1 MDSAVLDLP
10 APVAVRLRRP
20 GWRDPRLL
28 VGVAMVAGSVALGSW
43 VVRSAQTTV
52 PVYVAREALVPGQR
66 IAADDVVVADVQLA
80 DGALERY
87 LRADEPLP
95 ADAVAV
101 RVVGQDELVPADALG
116 SAADLDVR
124 SVAIPLERAPS
135 RDVTV
140 GALVDVWF
148 SPAASGAD
156 VEAEDPRQLA
166 SSLPVAEVSRPERSL
181 GGAGG
186 SAVHVLVPQGQLPDV
201 LAALASDGVLD
212 VVPVPG
218 TGG

>member
-10 APVAVRLRRP
+10 APVAARLRRP

-28 VGVAMVAGSVALGSW
+28 VGVVMVAGSVALGSW
-43 VVRSAQTTV
+43 AVRSAQSTV

-66 IAADDVVVADVQLA
+66 LAADDVVVAQVQLGPGELAHYVSA
-80 DGALERY
+80 DVA
-87 LRADEPLP
+87 LP
-95 ADAVAV
+95 ADAVVV
-101 RVVGQDELVPADALG
+101 RVVGDDELLPAGAIG
-116 SAADLDVR
+116 SAADLEVR

-140 GALVDVWF
+140 GALVNVWYV
-148 SPAASGAD
+148 PEDTREDAAG
-156 VEAEDPRQLA
+156 PPQQLA
-166 SSLPVAEVSRPERSL
+166 TSLPVAEVARPEHSL
-181 GGAGG
+181 GGADGV
-186 SAVHVLVPQGQLPDV
+186 SAHVLVPTELLPRV
-201 LAALASDGVLD
+201 LAALASDGVLE

>member
-28 VGVAMVAGSVALGSW
+28 VGVTMVAASVALGSW

-52 PVYVAREALVPGQR
+52 SVYVAREALVPGQR

-80 DGALERY
+80 DGELEHY

-95 ADAVAV
+95 DDAVAV
-101 RVVGQDELVPADALG
+101 RVVGQDELVPANALG

-148 SPAASGAD
+148 SPAPSGTD

-181 GGAGG
+181 GGSGG

>member
-10 APVAVRLRRP
+10 APVAARLRRP

-28 VGVAMVAGSVALGSW
+28 VGVAMVAASVALGSW

-66 IAADDVVVADVQLA
+66 VAADDLVVADVQLA
-80 DGALERY
+80 DGELEHY

-95 ADAVAV
+95 DDAVAV
-101 RVVGQDELVPADALG
+101 RVVGQDELVPATALG
-116 SAADLDVR
+116 SAADVDVR
-124 SVAIPLERAPS
+124 AVAIPLERAPS

-148 SPAASGAD
+148 SPAAGAD
-156 VEAEDPRQLA
+156 GEPDEPRQLA
-166 SSLPVAEVSRPERSL
+166 TSLPVAEVSRPQRSL
-181 GGAGG
+181 GGSGG
-186 SAVHVLVPQGQLPDV
+186 NAVHVLVPQGQLPDV

>member
-1 MDSAVLDLP
+1 MDSAVLELP
-10 APVAVRLRRP
+10 APVAARLRRP

-28 VGVAMVAGSVALGSW
+28 VGVVMVAASVALGSW
-43 VVRSAQTTV
+43 VVRSAQSTV

-66 IAADDVVVADVQLA
+66 VTAADVVVTDVQLA
-80 DGALERY
+80 DGALEQY

-95 ADAVAV
+95 VDAVAL
-101 RVVGQDELVPADALG
+101 RVVGQDELVPATALG
-116 SAADLDVR
+116 SAADVDVR
-124 SVAIPLERAPS
+124 SVAIPLERPPA

-148 SPAASGAD
+148 SPAATDAD
-156 VEAEDPRQLA
+156 AEQVEPRQLA
-166 SSLPVAEVSRPERSL
+166 TGLPVAEVTRPERSL
-181 GGAGG
+181 GGSGG
-186 SAVHVLVPQGQLPDV
+186 NAVHVLVPQGQLPDV

>member
-181 GGAGG
+181 GGSGS